1 MTWNEFY
8 YQFFSQDKLLLF
20 YVLIINLLVIFFI
33 FKKDIFSLFD
43 PLNILLLNMASCI
56 SIICY
61 LKFKQLIDKEIFYQI
76 IFINFSFIV
85 FLKLFLFKIKIIKNK
100 KIKNRKFFFLFY
112 NLHLG
117 CFFIV
122 LITYIFFVGLN
133 TLEDKLTAFQG
144 LGLLNYFTKIVFP
157 GQIIMILVKR
167 NIYKNKSILDFG
179 ILAIIFFL
187 FFISGGKTAIIT
199 YYLYFSYLYYIFYKG
214 NINLNFLKN
223 KKKEKIILILSFFSI
238 VILFKYYDK
247 NLNFFE
253 LVDRIYFRIIST
265 GDIYYMIYPNNNF
278 NKLEGI
284 PMLDYY
290 LYSFIR
296 PILKKILDYKQPILG
311 IEVMRKIFN
320 TDITG
325 GANSR
330 ADVILQMN
338 LGYFGALFSILNSFI
353 IAKIRKLI
361 FLNFLILY
369 IISIIF
375 INVEYVIL
383 DFQYFAFY
391 IFALF
396 LVLGPMYVL
405 TLIIY
410 NILKFKEKNE
420 DSLFL

>member
-1 MTWNEFY
+1 MTWDEFY
-8 YQFFSQDKLLLF
+8 YQFFNRDKVFMF
-20 YVLIINLLVIFFI
+20 YILIINLLTIFLI

-43 PLNILLLNMASCI
+43 PLNILLLNMGSCI
-56 SIICY
+56 SLIFY
-61 LKFKQLIDKEIFYQI
+61 LRFKQLIDNKIFYQI
-76 IFINFSFIV
+76 LFINFSFIV
-85 FLKLFLFKIKIIKNK
+85 FLKLFLFKIKIIKSKKVKNK
-100 KIKNRKFFFLFY
+100 NFFFLFY
-112 NLHLG
+112 KIHLC
-117 CFFIV
+117 CFFLV
-122 LITYIFFVGLN
+122 LIIYIFFVGLSSLDN
-133 TLEDKLTAFQG
+133 KLTAFQSIG
-144 LGLLNYFTKIVFP
+144 ILAYFSKIIFP
-157 GQIIMILVKR
+157 GQIVITLVKR
-167 NIYKNKSILDFG
+167 NIYKNKSKLDYIILL
-179 ILAIIFFL
+179 IVFFL
-187 FFISGGKTAIIT
+187 FFISGGKTAVIT
-199 YYLYFSYLYYIFYKG
+199 YYLYFSYLYYVFYKG
-214 NINLNFLKN
+214 NVNFNFLKN

-238 VILFKYYDK
+238 VTLFKYYDK
-247 NLNFFE
+247 NLNFVE
-253 LVDRIYFRIIST
+253 LLDRIYFRIIST

-284 PMLDYY
+284 PLMDYY

-296 PILKKILDYKQPILG
+296 PVLKKILDYVQPILG
-311 IEVMRKIFN
+311 IEIMRKIFN
-320 TDITG
+320 TNVIG
-325 GANSR
+325 GPNSR

-375 INVEYVIL
+375 INIEYVIL

-396 LVLGPMYVL
+396 LVLGSIYVL